1 MNLREYLRAEWGQ
14 YIRPLIIKDKCEFCG
29 SEEDLHLH
37 HIDKFYNLLMETL
50 EELQLQELDT
60 EDYTKEE
67 LNLISH
73 LMLSKQI
80 RSRYKTLCKDC
91 HFKIHNIEKFEEE
104 YKRHYYNPNGS
115 YIILDIDK
123 LKELKIDNNILPR
136 YIYLCCYS
144 NYGNK
149 LTIVTSKTRHKTI
162 LKDDLFNI
170 FTMGRMEVYR
180 TLKELTDNGLI
191 QIEDETIFLNKTYC
205 TKGSSNYKNKL
216 KIFTEGYINIF
227 NTLEPRQHKTL
238 GNIINNSICDN
249 LIYDNYN
256 SEKYG
261 NITRLGQYI
270 NSIDNLGKFDKK
282 IITLN
287 PNIFYGGYLDNSY
300 KKILEEYES
309 I

>member
-29 SEEDLHLH
+29 SGEDLHLH

-60 EDYTKEE
+60 EDYTKKE

-91 HFKIHNIEKFEEE
+91 HFKIH
-104 YKRHYYNPNGS
+104 
-115 YIILDIDK
+115 
-123 LKELKIDNNILPR
+123 
-136 YIYLCCYS
+136 
-144 NYGNK
+144 
-149 LTIVTSKTRHKTI
+149 
-162 LKDDLFNI
+162 
-170 FTMGRMEVYR
+170 
-180 TLKELTDNGLI
+180 
-191 QIEDETIFLNKTYC
+191 
-205 TKGSSNYKNKL
+205 
-216 KIFTEGYINIF
+216 
-227 NTLEPRQHKTL
+227 
-238 GNIINNSICDN
+238 
-249 LIYDNYN
+249 N

>member
-1 MNLREYLRAEWGQ
+1 MNLREYLRAEWSQ

-80 RSRYKTLCKDC
+80 RSKYKTLCKKC

-180 TLKELTDNGLI
+180 TLKELTDNELI
-191 QIEDETIFLNKTYC
+191 QIEDETILTWAIKNNRGFRYDYNYSVDVKVIDALLEAGADYNAENSDGKNALMVAAS
-205 TKGSSNYKNKL
+205 KGR
-216 KIFTEGYINIF
+216 ED
-227 NTLEPRQHKTL
+227 
-238 GNIINNSICDN
+238 IIE
-249 LIYDNYN
+249 LL
-256 SEKYG
+256 EKYG
-261 NITRLGQYI
+261 A
-270 NSIDNLGKFDKK
+270 
-282 IITLN
+282 
-287 PNIFYGGYLDNSY
+287 
-300 KKILEEYES
+300 
-309 I
+309 